1 MMIQCLYM
9 AYEPNRDK
17 KNYRQD
23 YRNDRPVVSPLS
35 VRTLRVPPQNIDA
48 EQALLG
54 SVMLRPLGLNE
65 IMDSVSPDSFY
76 VEKHRLMYQSMLEL
90 ARKNEPID
98 LVSLTAK
105 LRELSHLDSIGGAA
119 YLSELLGKVPTSTN
133 IEYYASL
140 VSRKSSLRNL
150 IAAGDEIA
158 ELGFDETQ
166 ELEEVLDA
174 AEKRVMAVTSATGRA
189 QKFQGAKEVLGD
201 VWETIMRM
209 HENKG
214 ELRGVPTGFRD
225 LDNKIAG
232 FQKSDLI
239 ILAARPSVG
248 KTAIALNMA
257 KYAAIHH
264 NIPVGIFSLEMS
276 AASLVDR
283 MLSSEA
289 GIDSWKMRTGQLTEA
304 DMEKLTEASGKLS
317 GAPIFIDDQ
326 AGNNILKMRS
336 TARRL
341 KSEYGLGLIIVD
353 YLQLM
358 STNKNHDSMVNQI
371 TEISRS
377 LKMLA
382 RELDV
387 PVIAL
392 SQLSRAVESRG
403 GEPRLSDLRDSGSI
417 EQDADLV
424 MFIHSDDQFKP
435 KEERTG
441 IKKIIIAKHRNGP
454 TGEIELAFDSNTTTF
469 LTLDKNQF
477 DDYGGGGNSY
487 GSNSNPTAPDDF

>member
-1 MMIQCLYM
+1 M
-9 AYEPNRDK
+9 AYGDNQSKNQNGK
-17 KNYRQD
+17 KFGNKTAGSYGA
-23 YRNDRPVVSPLS
+23 PTPSPLTM
-35 VRTLRVPPQNIDA
+35 RGLRVPPQNIDA
-48 EQALLG
+48 ERALLG
-54 SVMLRPLGLNE
+54 SIMLRPLGLNE
-65 IMDSVSPDSFY
+65 IMDSVSQDSFY
-76 VEKHRLMYQSMLEL
+76 VEKHRLMYQAMHEL

-98 LVSLTAK
+98 LVSLTAV
-105 LRELSHLDSIGGAA
+105 LREQGHLDAIGGPA
-119 YLSELLGKVPTSTN
+119 YLSELISAVPTSTN
-133 IEYYASL
+133 IEYYGNL
-140 VSRKSSLRNL
+140 VARKSTLRNL
-150 IAAGDEIA
+150 IAAGDEIT
-158 ELGFDETQ
+158 EMGFDEAN

-174 AEKRVMAVTSATGRA
+174 AEKRVMGVTGQVGRA
-189 QKFQGAKEVLGD
+189 QKFQGSKEILAD
-201 VWETIMRM
+201 VWETIMKVR
-209 HENKG
+209 ENKG
-214 ELRGVPTGFRD
+214 ELRGVPTGFPD
-225 LDNKIAG
+225 LDKKLAG

-248 KTAIALNMA
+248 KTSIALNMA
-257 KYAAIHH
+257 KFAAIHH

-276 AASLVDR
+276 AQSLVDR

-289 GIDSWKMRTGQLTEA
+289 GVDSWKMRTGHGLTEN
-304 DMEKLTEASGKLS
+304 DMEKLTEASSRLS
-317 GAPIFIDDQ
+317 SAPIFVDDQ

-358 STNKNHDSMVNQI
+358 STNKNYDSMVNQI

-417 EQDADLV
+417 EQDADVV

-435 KEERTG
+435 KDERTG

-454 TGEIELAFDSNTTTF
+454 TGDIELFFDDAKTTF
-469 LTLDKNQF
+469 MSIEKNSF
-477 DDYGGGGNSY
+477 DDFSANQ
-487 GSNSNPTAPDDF
+487 PDDGF